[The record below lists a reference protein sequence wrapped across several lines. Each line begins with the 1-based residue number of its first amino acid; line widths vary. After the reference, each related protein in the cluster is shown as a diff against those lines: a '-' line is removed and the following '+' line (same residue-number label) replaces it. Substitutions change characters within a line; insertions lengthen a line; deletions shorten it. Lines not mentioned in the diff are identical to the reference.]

1 MNIKFKEITMK
12 KKKTSQLE
20 LFSSPKKKEKKRITP
35 DEREYLRKR
44 RLSKLIVFL
53 EGLEKDP
60 KLFSKH

>member
-1 MNIKFKEITMK
+1 MK